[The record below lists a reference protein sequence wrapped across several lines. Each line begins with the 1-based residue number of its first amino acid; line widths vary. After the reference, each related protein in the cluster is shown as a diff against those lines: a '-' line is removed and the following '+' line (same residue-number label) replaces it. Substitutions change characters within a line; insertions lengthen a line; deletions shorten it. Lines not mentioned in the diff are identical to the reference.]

1 MAERGSGTELV
12 DSDEA
17 SVSGT
22 FDDMDK
28 DPPPRDTPPPPPPP
42 KTTGGGKR
50 RCYKCDGRG
59 HTSHVCP
66 SPEFFD
72 MKLECFS
79 CGGYGHK
86 RFKCPTAQR
95 RKKKNKRGKPKKKE
109 ENSTKV
115 DEKTARGKYT
125 FNIYNQ

>member
-28 DPPPRDTPPPPPPP
+28 DPEPRDTPPPPPPP

-50 RCYKCDGRG
+50 N
-59 HTSHVCP
+59 
-66 SPEFFD
+66 